1 MPDVLNPGATPGA
14 AGATPEAGG
23 FREFIAT
30 LPEEL
35 RGRAGNFADVLDRHS
50 ASSGRVTELEAEL
63 QGLRSAE
70 SPLSHTELLERG
82 LRVAS
87 DSSLN
92 EHLAWLKDK
101 GADGYRA
108 EIERLERA
116 ASDAEPAKGGSDD
129 EDPRFK
135 ALQDRLDKMEQ
146 AGKTKA
152 ELERSMDAFN
162 IALDKQEVT
171 DPDERALLWELAQ
184 GHRHVRG
191 QFGEKLDES
200 AAVKAV
206 RDRRTAWLEAER
218 TKWEQGKQT
227 AAESVADGKPQVT
240 PSTEP
245 PPKEDS
251 GDPGDLDEE
260 KEWEAK
266 MAAKATEVST

>member
-1 MPDVLNPGATPGA
+1 VRESAPPPRRILRA
-14 AGATPEAGG
+14 AAKLFAGTLASRALG
-23 FREFIAT
+23 FVRMLLMAHYFG
-30 LPEEL
+30 
-35 RGRAGNFADVLDRHS
+35 GRAA
-50 ASSGRVTELEAEL
+50 
-63 QGLRSAE
+63 
-70 SPLSHTELLERG
+70 
-82 LRVAS
+82 
-87 DSSLN
+87 
-92 EHLAWLKDK
+92 
-101 GADGYRA
+101 
-108 EIERLERA
+108 
-116 ASDAEPAKGGSDD
+116 
-129 EDPRFK
+129 
-135 ALQDRLDKMEQ
+135 
-146 AGKTKA
+146 
-152 ELERSMDAFN
+152 MDAFN